1 MYVKKIDPLG
11 RIVIPKK
18 ILEELS
24 WEKGDELS
32 FSISKSDYSLIL
44 KKSVPLC
51 IRCRSKDDLV
61 FLSENVCL
69 CKKCVLD
76 LASEKNGSET

>member
-1 MYVKKIDPLG
+1 MFVKKIDPLG

-18 ILEELS
+18 MLEELS
-24 WEKGDELS
+24 WEKGDALS
-32 FSISKSDYSLIL
+32 FSISKSDDSLIL

-51 IRCRSKDDLV
+51 IRCRSKDELV

-69 CKKCVLD
+69 CKKCISD
-76 LASEKNGSET
+76 LASGKRE